1 MLPYHNN
8 KPEFVIVVEDT
19 MKRFQRKVA
28 TTTASR
34 PRPQRTSTKPNQ
46 QRHESVDSSALHRAL
61 ANPRQ
66 AKPADLLALQSV
78 YGNRAVQRLLDEAH
92 GSLAGSHPLDGSNR
106 QIPNVVR
113 RKMEL
118 AFGADFSGVR
128 IHQEAAPAM
137 SGALAYTAGSDIHFA
152 PGRYNPSSESGQS
165 LLAHE
170 LAHVVQ
176 QRAGS
181 GAQSANLTGFVQNK
195 GLEAEADT
203 AGQRAAQG
211 QPVRVKG
218 ASTGAQGKM
227 PKEDTAGPEKQE
239 EKEPTRETP
248 KEFKFRTI
256 LNQQAR
262 TYFQSFKTRA
272 LREAREK
279 GVPEAAVSKQVQE
292 LERYI
297 DDLSET
303 LSKALSLWS
312 QTMMVEGVTINGP
325 TAVFKPGNVKGL
337 PLDALILVSDPPM
350 NTPKQAGYT
359 RTFAEGL
366 AENWELWHMGINAS
380 LPLYPK
386 FASWPGPQAPPMP
399 NLPMLIQFL
408 PSAGDKM
415 MEQNQLM
422 AAIANG
428 SQGDPVAAG
437 IYNAMTHAV
446 VDIFKLWKQTHLI
459 RMLMGQG
466 PVPTF
471 APPVV
476 PAGPVQNGTATG
488 VGVFKL

>member
-1 MLPYHNN
+1 
-8 KPEFVIVVEDT
+8 
-19 MKRFQRKVA
+19 MKRFQRKAA
-28 TTTASR
+28 TPTTAR
-34 PRPQRTSTKPNQ
+34 PIPQRASAKPTQ

-92 GSLAGSHPLDGSNR
+92 GRPLAGSNR
-106 QIPNVVR
+106 QMPAVVR

-118 AFGADFSGVR
+118 AFGADFGGVR
-128 IHQEAAPAM
+128 IHQETAPAALG
-137 SGALAYTAGSDIHFA
+137 GALAYTAGSDIHFA
-152 PGRYNPSSESGQS
+152 PGRYNPASENGQS

-170 LAHVVQ
+170 LTHVVQ
-176 QRAGS
+176 QHAGS
-181 GAQSANLTGFVQNK
+181 GVQQAQPSGFVQNK
-195 GLEAEADT
+195 ALEAEADT
-203 AGQRAAQG
+203 AGQQAAQG
-211 QPVRVKG
+211 RPVRVKG
-218 ASTGAQGKM
+218 ASAGAQGKL
-227 PKEDTAGPEKQE
+227 PKDDKPANTAEPDNAQEKKE

-262 TYFQSFKTRA
+262 TYFQAFKSRV
-272 LREAREK
+272 LREAGEK
-279 GVPEAAVSKQVQE
+279 GESEATINKQLQE

-297 DDLSET
+297 DDFSEA
-303 LSKALSLWS
+303 LSKAWSLWS
-312 QTMMVEGVTINGP
+312 QTVMIQGVMINGP
-325 TAVFKPGNVKGL
+325 TAVFKPGNVQGL
-337 PLDALILVSDPPM
+337 PLDALILLSDPPM

-366 AENWELWHMGINAS
+366 AENWELWHTGMNAS

-386 FASWPGPQAPPMP
+386 FASWPGPFAPPTP
-399 NLPMLIQFL
+399 NVPKPIQLL

-422 AAIANG
+422 AEITKG
-428 SQGDPVAAG
+428 SKGDPVAAG
-437 IYNAMTHAV
+437 IFNAMTGAV
-446 VDIFKLWKQTHLI
+446 VDVFKLWKQTYMLQ
-459 RMLMGQG
+459 MLMGQG

-476 PAGPVQNGTATG
+476 PAGPVQNGTAAG
-488 VGVFKL
+488 VGTFKL

>member
-1 MLPYHNN
+1 
-8 KPEFVIVVEDT
+8 

-28 TTTASR
+28 TPTATR
-34 PRPQRTSTKPNQ
+34 PLPQRTSTKPNQ
-46 QRHESVDSSALHRAL
+46 QRHETVDSSALHRAL

-92 GSLAGSHPLDGSNR
+92 GRPLAGSNR
-106 QIPNVVR
+106 QMPDVVR

-137 SGALAYTAGSDIHFA
+137 GGALAYTAGSDIHFA
-152 PGRYNPSSESGQS
+152 PGRYSPSSENGQS

-181 GAQSANLTGFVQNK
+181 GVNQAQSAGFVQNK

-203 AGQRAAQG
+203 AGERATVG
-211 QPVRVKG
+211 RPVRVKG
-218 ASTGAQGKM
+218 ASAGTQGKL
-227 PKEDTAGPEKQE
+227 PDKNQPANVAEPGNDQEKQE

-262 TYFQSFKTRA
+262 TYFQAFKTQA
-272 LREAREK
+272 LREAGEK
-279 GVPEAAVSKQVQE
+279 GVAEAAVSKQLQE

-297 DDLSET
+297 DELSET
-303 LSKALSLWS
+303 LAKAWSLWS
-312 QTMMVEGVTINGP
+312 QTVNIQGVTINGA
-325 TAVFKPGNVKGL
+325 TAVFKPGNVQGL

-366 AENWELWHMGINAS
+366 AENWKLWHMGINAS
-380 LPLYPK
+380 LPLYPA
-386 FASWPGPQAPPMP
+386 FAAWPGPFAPETANEPV
-399 NLPMLIQFL
+399 LIQRL

-422 AAIANG
+422 AEISKSGAK
-428 SQGDPVAAG
+428 GDPIAAG
-437 IYNAMTHAV
+437 IFNAMTHAI
-446 VDIFKLWKQTHLI
+446 VDVFKQWKQTHMLQ
-459 RMLMGQG
+459 MLMGQG

-476 PAGPVQNGTATG
+476 PAGPVQKGTASG
-488 VGVFKL
+488 VGSFKE

>member
-1 MLPYHNN
+1 
-8 KPEFVIVVEDT
+8 
-19 MKRFQRKVA
+19 MKRYQRKVA
-28 TTTASR
+28 TQTAAKPA
-34 PRPQRTSTKPNQ
+34 PRRTSAKPNQ
-46 QRHESVDSSALHRAL
+46 QRQESLDSSALHRAL

-78 YGNRAVQRLLDEAH
+78 YGNRAVQRLLEETH
-92 GSLAGSHPLDGSNR
+92 GRPLAGSNR
-106 QIPNVVR
+106 QMPDVVR

-118 AFGADFSGVR
+118 AFGADFGGVR
-128 IHQEAAPAM
+128 VHQETQPAAM
-137 SGALAYTAGSDIHFA
+137 GGALAYTAGSDIHFA
-152 PGRYNPSSESGQS
+152 PGHYNPSSESGQS

-181 GAQSANLTGFVQNK
+181 GVQQAQPAGFVQNK

-218 ASTGAQGKM
+218 ASAGAQGKL
-227 PKEDTAGPEKQE
+227 PKEGQPANAAGPGKEQEKKE

-262 TYFQSFKTRA
+262 TYFQAFKTRA

-279 GVPEAAVSKQVQE
+279 GESEATVSKQLQE

-303 LSKALSLWS
+303 LSKAWSLWS
-312 QTMMVEGVTINGP
+312 QTMVIQGVTINGP
-325 TAVFKPGNVKGL
+325 TAIFKPGNVQGP
-337 PLDALILVSDPPM
+337 PLDALILATDPPM

-366 AENWELWHMGINAS
+366 AENWKLWHMGINAA
-380 LPLYPK
+380 LPLYPA
-386 FASWPGPQAPPMP
+386 FAAWPGPYAPPMP
-399 NLPMLIQFL
+399 NLPMPLQLL

-422 AAIANG
+422 AEITKG
-428 SQGDPVAAG
+428 DKSDPVAAG
-437 IYNAMTHAV
+437 IYSAMTNAV
-446 VDIFKLWKQTHLI
+446 VDVFKLWKLTHMI
-459 RMLMGQG
+459 QMLMGQG
-466 PVPTF
+466 PVPSF
-471 APPVV
+471 APPMV
-476 PAGPVQNGTATG
+476 PVGPVQNGTASG
-488 VGVFKL
+488 IGSFKL